1 MFAISLVFTEII
13 LVSYLVQVLS
23 RRLLPMAFS
32 FCSSSAKAS
41 MCLTHRRLVIVLLP
55 IMFFQSIRHD
65 GENGEEGGLVREDTM
80 PYSTCCS
87 K

>member
-1 MFAISLVFTEII
+1 MFVISLVFPEIV
-13 LVSYLVQVLS
+13 LVSYLVQFLS
-23 RRLLPMAFS
+23 RLLPMAFS

-65 GENGEEGGLVREDTM
+65 GENGEEGGLVRKDTM